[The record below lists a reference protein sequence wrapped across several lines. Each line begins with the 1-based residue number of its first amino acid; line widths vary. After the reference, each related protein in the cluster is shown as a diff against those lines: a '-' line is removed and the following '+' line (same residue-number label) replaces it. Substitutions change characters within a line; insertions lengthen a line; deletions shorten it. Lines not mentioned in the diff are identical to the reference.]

1 MRNKAYISLG
11 SNVGNRVEYLQEA
24 VRMLGQQEEIS
35 LVSIS
40 SIYETDPVGYV
51 EQDPFLNIVLEVCTS
66 LTPLDLLKVCQSVEN
81 ELGRKRIIRWGPR
94 TIDLDILLYNHEN
107 IESEKLSIP
116 HPRIEERAFVMI
128 PLLEIAPA
136 IQLPNKSMP
145 LIESNEFLRGKE
157 GVRIWRQQKNGEDV
171 FELFEN

>member
-51 EQDPFLNIVLEVCTS
+51 EQDPFFKYC
-66 LTPLDLLKVCQSVEN
+66 
-81 ELGRKRIIRWGPR
+81 
-94 TIDLDILLYNHEN
+94 
-107 IESEKLSIP
+107 
-116 HPRIEERAFVMI
+116 F
-128 PLLEIAPA
+128 
-136 IQLPNKSMP
+136 
-145 LIESNEFLRGKE
+145 RG
-157 GVRIWRQQKNGEDV
+157 VHIFNST
-171 FELFEN
+171 